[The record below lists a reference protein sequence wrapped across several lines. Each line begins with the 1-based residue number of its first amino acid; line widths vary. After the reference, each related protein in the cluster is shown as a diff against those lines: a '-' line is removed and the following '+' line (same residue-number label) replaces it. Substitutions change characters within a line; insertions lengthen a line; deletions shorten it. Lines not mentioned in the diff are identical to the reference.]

1 MSNIEQI
8 AGSAAPRNPRRL
20 EPTRPRSV
28 QGLLAAAAFLALA
41 GCHNGANTA
50 PAAHASL
57 LDACPAL
64 PASNARPD
72 SLAALVDA
80 AAARKM
86 KADGLP
92 GMVVEIAKDG
102 VVAYAGAYGYA
113 DLKSCVPAQVDT
125 PYQMGSVTKQFTA
138 AAILQLQNAGALDID
153 RPAIAYLPSYA
164 FDSRITLRMLLNQTS
179 GLADYLGFAPPPGWL
194 NGLSQPDVLNSIVQ
208 TPLQFTPGSAYQYSN
223 SNYFVL
229 GAVIEAVSGMS
240 YANYLSSHILE
251 PAALTHTSYQEP
263 LHAALPYSY
272 DNPAVV
278 GTTGLAAGLVPDSS
292 VYFSAGALWTTV
304 GDLASWDAA
313 LRQSRIIPKAL
324 LEEMTSPP
332 ANTPVFENGG
342 TPSYYAMGW
351 VTSNVPG
358 HQMVWHNGETLAFSA
373 FNGLFLDDGFSVTV
387 LTNVDIQENATLL
400 EFGSSLIQAICS
412 NAATSGNC

>member
-8 AGSAAPRNPRRL
+8 AGSAAPRNARRL
-20 EPTRPRSV
+20 EPSRPRRF
-28 QGLLAAAAFLALA
+28 QGLLAAAAFAALA
-41 GCHNGANTA
+41 GCHNSGNST

-64 PASNARPD
+64 PASTAQAD
-72 SLAALVDA
+72 SLAALIDA

-102 VVAYAGAYGYA
+102 VVAYASAYGYA
-113 DLKSCVPAQVDT
+113 DLKACVPAQVDT

-138 AAILQLQNAGALDID
+138 AAILQLQNAGSLDID
-153 RPAIAYLPSYA
+153 KPAIAYLPAYA
-164 FDSRITLRMLLNQTS
+164 FDPRITLRMLLNQTS
-179 GLADYLGFAPPPGWL
+179 GLADYLGFPPPPGWL
-194 NGLSQPDVLNSIVQ
+194 NGLSQQDVLNSIVQ
-208 TPLQFTPGSAYQYSN
+208 APLQFTPGSAYQYSN

-229 GAVIEAVSGMS
+229 GAVVEAVSGMS
-240 YANYLSSHILE
+240 YASYLSARIFE
-251 PAALTHTSYQEP
+251 PAALMHTSYQEP

-272 DNPAVV
+272 DNPAVS
-278 GTTGLAAGLVPDSS
+278 GTTGLAAGLVPDPS

-304 GDLASWDAA
+304 GDLALWDAA
-313 LRQSRIIPKAL
+313 LRQGRIIPKAL
-324 LEEMTSPP
+324 LKEMTSPP
-332 ANTPVFENGG
+332 PNTPDFQNAG

-351 VTSNVPG
+351 VTANVPG

-387 LTNVDIQENATLL
+387 LTNVDIQENTPLL
-400 EFGSSLIQAICS
+400 EFGSSLIQAICT
-412 NAATSGNC
+412 NATTAGPC